1 MSTPLP
7 VLPGPSVVP
16 SATCLQ
22 CEVCCRFPE
31 KDSPLR
37 PYFTQQEIQAA
48 IAQGVSPDAFSDR
61 RGCQIAVVP
70 HPQGEGYLCPAFDPT
85 THHCRIYPVRP
96 FDCQL
101 YPFALM
107 WDQPKQMI
115 LFGWDT
121 LCPFLMDQVG
131 EPSVSP
137 VDQERSPSLPLSP
150 LLLERAR
157 AIARHLESEPLLS
170 TLAANPRLVTNFQ
183 PQVVVLE
190 SLPHLTAHLPRPTPS
205 S

>member
-1 MSTPLP
+1 MSTSLP
-7 VLPGPSVVP
+7 ILPGPSVVP

-22 CEVCCRFPE
+22 CEICCRFPE

-37 PYFTQQEIQAA
+37 PYFTKQEIQAA
-48 IAQGVSPDAFSDR
+48 IAQGVSPDAFSDQ
-61 RGCQIAVVP
+61 RGCQISVVP
-70 HPQGEGYLCPAFDPT
+70 HPQGEGYLCPAFDPQ

-107 WDQPKQMI
+107 WDTPKQMI

-121 LCPFLMDQVG
+121 LCPFLIDQVG
-131 EPSVSP
+131 A
-137 VDQERSPSLPLSP
+137 PSLSPFDHEGLPSQPLPSP
-150 LLLERAR
+150 LLERGR
-157 AIARHLESEPLLS
+157 AVAQNLESEPLLS
-170 TLAANPRLVTNFQ
+170 TLVANPTLVTNFQ
-183 PQVVVLE
+183 PQVVILQ
-190 SLPHLTAHLPRPTPS
+190 SLPHLTAHLQPPTPS